1 MKKLSLLLFAFCVS
15 VAGWA
20 QNPYAYD
27 LKATLNA
34 NSDAVTLTYKLNAD
48 ATNVGVYLLYND
60 GGEYRRVNKNGSE
73 WNISNGGKTKNGS
86 PHAIQLAMTDIPG
99 EYNGKDLTWE
109 VVVNGTSVTKPTIV
123 GSVASGN
130 RPQNAHGIAVN
141 NNPNHTRFAQM
152 FVSEARPSSATTKPS
167 DAWTDWKVRADWN
180 WAKTYDNGQYWTDN
194 VTNFTNS
201 NTMLEYNPQMGFVC
215 AHHKRKHNGKMPSY
229 FYRGDLGNYATKSH
243 NYEPNRIK
251 VSEDGRIFVSSF
263 HPMSLCAVYEY
274 TSAYDY
280 HNVIDYNW
288 NSNAV
293 KDVGYSDGSKLLYKR
308 VIGMDVKGSGRDLT
322 ILLCWIDA
330 NALYR
335 NNKYEAQIEVW
346 EYRLGEAEYNG
357 DYYVNKPG
365 SSSNKYLQGLTEDTY
380 SRKVCTVDCD
390 YTSSALT
397 AGGALY
403 QGFNFTTTSKFYYN
417 AVRGFVD
424 IAYGTNNDAWIKVD
438 YAWGYDIPAKII
450 RVPLNN
456 TFNTQTTTV
465 TKNSD
470 TSGAGFYGGSA
481 IYVKDN
487 RLYTSTG
494 LGVIRVYDINNDGS
508 LGSEKT
514 DWRLTDNGGTT
525 TRIGHWVT
533 GFAEDYANNLYAVT
547 EGYYTSN
554 SEHFTANVV
563 AIAMPY
569 DGVRTTRSRNVFT
582 ASAPIPNILATDL
595 KYEPIPGKDAYTFS
609 FITNTKPT
617 IAEIRFYKKNNV
629 AKMHN
634 NIRVI
639 HADNYEKSG
648 TDGTVEPDYVYRF
661 TGEQLKRGLMS
672 VSLNMVG
679 GDANSKEIT
688 NALPPGEL
696 YWSVYVETTK
706 SSSFAP
712 IYRSGFPDKSKYQLM
727 HATVNNYPETDMFG
741 SLIVTNNPEYGEL
754 RSKNGLLV
762 YRLNEDGGD
771 GNENNYNNN
780 TRFVKVAEH
789 LNGNKNSNNTS
800 RDFLNYPRRMAVAP
814 DGKVYIADEGRDGGA
829 GRTDV
834 VVHTHGGVKIWDPA
848 TGEVR
853 DFSTNILGTSTGVA
867 LYQNG
872 NQWKLYAANTYQ
884 EFYLLGNTY
893 DGTETTQGTKDRI
906 TGTQAYGKNG
916 FVEYTFN
923 NNWSGASSSTEQS
936 LGRGDASG
944 NMALVA
950 MDKGVWMC
958 QHREHTVDIK
968 YAQQQP
974 YADNLDNYVLSFVP
988 YGSTTRTWR
997 SCESSGI
1004 EWSGTAPNKTKK
1016 DLTPTSPWSHSNTA
1030 PLQSTPGAGI
1040 AYKKHKDKDGNML
1053 YLDGYPQEYLYVVN
1067 HEGNIVKIRI
1077 SNWNSNTPGLSY
1089 MQKLLTPSNTKQ
1101 DITVEQEKYA
1111 NQTWN
1116 TAFINSMEFDYAG
1129 NLVTITGNS
1138 IYHTSSSVAS
1148 ANVNHEIIVYTMP
1161 YDRTNAQEIRAS
1173 ENRILIPERLTYL
1186 EYNNVIIENIIKPYI
1201 EPTLSPCYVDI
1212 YRPMPNTSFSTF
1224 CLPFDLDIKQL
1235 TATEEYYGAEFK
1247 QFTGAE
1253 IVTVSNEKI
1262 LELQFSDIP
1271 IEDGKQLLLAN
1282 TPYIVKPKNRIPSI
1296 VKLQQPIQFVTIAE
1310 QTVGA
1315 FQFANDGDN
1324 PTTHNTISFT
1334 GVIPTKVISAEN
1346 VLLLVAE
1353 NRLAEMVPDD
1363 LNTNTGK
1370 IHGFRGYFTLGAPLP
1385 QGMQAVIRNKDNTLT
1400 GLIDVNGKKINI
1412 QKYLR
1417 EGRVFIRVNDTL
1429 YTIDGQKV
1437 E

>member
-15 VAGWA
+15 VMNWA

-27 LKATLNA
+27 LTTTLNA

-152 FVSEARPSSATTKPS
+152 FVSEARPSSTKKSS
-167 DAWTDWKVRADWN
+167 DAWIDWKERAGWN
-180 WAKTYDNGQYWTDN
+180 WAETYDNGQYWTNN

-201 NTMLEYNPQMGFVC
+201 NTMLEYNPQLGFVC
-215 AHHKRKHNGKMPSY
+215 AHHKRKHNGNMPSY

-263 HPMSLCAVYEY
+263 HPKSLCAVYEY

-280 HNVIDYNW
+280 HNVIDYDWKTSVVQN
-288 NSNAV
+288 
-293 KDVGYSDGSKLLYKR
+293 VGYSDGSNPLLYKR

-330 NALYR
+330 NAQYR
-335 NNKYEAQIEVW
+335 NSKYEAQIEIW
-346 EYRLGEAEYNG
+346 EYKLGEAEYNG
-357 DYYVNKPG
+357 DYYVNKQG

-390 YTSSALT
+390 YTSSTLT
-397 AGGALY
+397 SGGALY
-403 QGFNFTTTSKFYYN
+403 QGFYYTNKSSTFYYN

-438 YAWGYDIPAKII
+438 YAWGYDVPARII

-465 TKNSD
+465 TKNSNI
-470 TSGAGFYGGSA
+470 SGGGFYGGSA

-514 DWRLTDNGGTT
+514 GWSLTDNGGTT

-554 SEHFTANVV
+554 SEDFTANVV

-595 KYEPIPGKDAYTFS
+595 KYEPVPGKDAYTFS
-609 FITNTKPT
+609 FVTNTKPT
-617 IAEIRFYKKNNV
+617 IAEIRFYKKDNIE
-629 AKMHN
+629 KMN
-634 NIRVI
+634 SNIEVI
-639 HADNYEKSG
+639 HADNYKKSAD
-648 TDGTVEPDYVYRF
+648 DGTVEPDYVYRF
-661 TGEQLKRGLMS
+661 SNDQLNRGLMS
-672 VSLNMVG
+672 VTLDMVG
-679 GDANSKEIT
+679 GAANSKEIT

-754 RSKNGLLV
+754 RSKTGLLV

-771 GNENNYNNN
+771 GNEKNYNNN
-780 TRFVKVAEH
+780 TRYVKVAEY

-814 DGKVYIADEGRDGGA
+814 DGKVYIADEGNPGGA
-829 GRTDV
+829 GQTDV

-916 FVEYTFN
+916 FVEYTLN
-923 NNWSGASSSTEQS
+923 SNWSGASSSTEQS

-950 MDKGVWMC
+950 MDKGIWMC
-958 QHREHTVDIK
+958 QHREHNVNIK
-968 YAQQQP
+968 LAQQQP
-974 YADNLDNYVLSFVP
+974 YADNLDNYILSFVP

-1004 EWSGTAPNKTKK
+1004 EWSGTEPNKTKK
-1016 DLTPTSPWSHSNTA
+1016 DLTPASPWSHSNTA

-1040 AYKKHKDKDGNML
+1040 VYKKHKDKDGNML

-1077 SNWNSNTPGLSY
+1077 TNWNGNTPGLTY
-1089 MQKLLTPSNTKQ
+1089 MQKLITPASTKTNITVKQ
-1101 DITVEQEKYA
+1101 DKYPD
-1111 NQTWN
+1111 QTWN

-1138 IYHTSSSVAS
+1138 IYHTSSSVAT
-1148 ANVNHEIIVYTMP
+1148 ANINHEIIVYTMP

-1173 ENRILIPERLTYL
+1173 DSEIYIPERMAQFKMTDADIQAILTMHKDHSGCAVDLYRPMQGGMFNTFCVPFKL
-1186 EYNNVIIENIIKPYI
+1186 DTRQIPENNPLYGAEIRYFENATLREIGGENVLVLSFAPIDNVMDANVPYIIKPEKNI
-1201 EPTLSPCYVDI
+1201 KDI
-1212 YRPMPNTSFSTF
+1212 ISFDWAMPLAENTTVEPNTKW
-1224 CLPFDLDIKQL
+1224 FD
-1235 TATEEYYGAEFK
+1235 
-1247 QFTGAE
+1247 
-1253 IVTVSNEKI
+1253 N
-1262 LELQFSDIP
+1262 
-1271 IEDGKQLLLAN
+1271 N
-1282 TPYIVKPKNRIPSI
+1282 T
-1296 VKLQQPIQFVTIAE
+1296 
-1310 QTVGA
+1310 
-1315 FQFANDGDN
+1315 
-1324 PTTHNTISFT
+1324 NTIT
-1334 GVIPTKVISAEN
+1334 YQGILPLTNVKAVYDQTTKLPLRLI
-1346 VLLLVAE
+1346 LVAD
-1353 NRLAEMVPDD
+1353 NRLAAI
-1363 LNTNTGK
+1363 TSTGDMY
-1370 IHGFRGYFTLGAPLP
+1370 GFRGYFELSQPLP
-1385 QGMQAVIRNKDNTLT
+1385 KGMKARISTDKKTPTNTT
-1400 GLIDVNGKKINI
+1400 IVVDGKKVNI
-1412 QKYLR
+1412 EKYLR
-1417 EGRVFIRVNDTL
+1417 EGRVYIRVGDSL
-1429 YTIDGQKV
+1429 YTIDGQVV